1 VGDWLITVR
10 YVNLFAPY
18 YDTYDIRQYFV
29 LQLVDAADN
38 VIAQSPLPAWGNRV
52 GNLYLSAAQ
61 VSALDYGGDYTLR
74 IYGTFG
80 SHPYTEYII
89 QSSDWKG
96 DDLTQL
102 DSWVISS
109 AAVIGDYYDDLLTT
123 YVAGRGEV
131 LNATGGTIFS
141 AGING
146 LSTVRPALYQVY
158 TNPIDYVPETTSQ
171 SQRVAMS
178 NWQAAWG
185 ADGTIMLTRIAN
197 WFGIDGGLIGGM
209 FFVIMMLVLAL
220 VAFPAGHTT
229 AANILSIP
237 CLGLAVWFGLDL
249 VWLIIL
255 ALFAAFLLFK
265 NQFMDK

>member
-1 VGDWLITVR
+1 VIT
-10 YVNLFAPY
+10 
-18 YDTYDIRQYFV
+18 
-29 LQLVDAADN
+29 
-38 VIAQSPLPAWGNRV
+38 
-52 GNLYLSAAQ
+52 
-61 VSALDYGGDYTLR
+61 
-74 IYGTFG
+74 
-80 SHPYTEYII
+80 
-89 QSSDWKG
+89 
-96 DDLTQL
+96 
-102 DSWVISS
+102 S
-109 AAVIGDYYDDLLTT
+109 AAVIGDYYDDLLTA

-158 TNPIDYVPETTSQ
+158 TNPINYVPETTDQ

-185 ADGTIMLTRIAN
+185 ADGTIMITRIAN

-229 AANILSIP
+229 AANVLSIP